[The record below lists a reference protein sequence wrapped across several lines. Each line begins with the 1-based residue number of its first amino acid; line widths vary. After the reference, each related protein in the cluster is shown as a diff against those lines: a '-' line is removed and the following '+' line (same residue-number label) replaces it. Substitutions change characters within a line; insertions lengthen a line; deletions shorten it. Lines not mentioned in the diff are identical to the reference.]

1 VSNPLRFNV
10 PPPPAGEVV
19 ATFPNYEGA
28 VAFVENLVAKEFPP
42 AAIAIVGNDLRSVE
56 RVRGRLS
63 YATVAVRGIMTGSW
77 LGFIFGLFFTANILT
92 SLQTLI
98 TWVMFGAAGGILF
111 NVIRFSLARRKR
123 GFISVAQFVAKEY
136 QVQIQGDLVAK
147 AKQLS
152 GI

>member
-1 VSNPLRFNV
+1 MRMNV
-10 PPPPAGEVV
+10 PQPPAGEVV
-19 ATFPNYEGA
+19 ATFGNYEGA

-42 AAIAIVGNDLRSVE
+42 AAIAIVGNELRSVE

-63 YATVAVRGIMTGSW
+63 YATVAVKGIMNGSW
-77 LGFIFGLFFTANILT
+77 LGFIFGLFFTSNILT
-92 SLQTLI
+92 SMNTLL
-98 TWVMFGAAGGILF
+98 TCVLFGAAVGILF
-111 NVIRFSLARRKR
+111 NVLRFAMARRKR

-147 AKQLS
+147 AKHLS

>member
-10 PPPPAGEVV
+10 PQPPAGEVV
-19 ATFPNYEGA
+19 ATFTTYESA

-63 YATVAVRGIMTGSW
+63 YATVAVRGIMNGSW
-77 LGFIFGLFFTANILT
+77 LGFIFGLFFTSNILT
-92 SLQTLI
+92 SVQTML
-98 TWVMFGAAGGILF
+98 TWVLFGAAAGILF
-111 NVIRFSLARRKR
+111 NVFRFSMARRKR
-123 GFISVAQFVAKEY
+123 GFISVSQFMAKEY

>member
-1 VSNPLRFNV
+1 
-10 PPPPAGEVV
+10 
-19 ATFPNYEGA
+19 
-28 VAFVENLVAKEFPP
+28 
-42 AAIAIVGNDLRSVE
+42 
-56 RVRGRLS
+56 
-63 YATVAVRGIMTGSW
+63 MTGSW

-111 NVIRFSLARRKR
+111 NVVRFSLARRKR